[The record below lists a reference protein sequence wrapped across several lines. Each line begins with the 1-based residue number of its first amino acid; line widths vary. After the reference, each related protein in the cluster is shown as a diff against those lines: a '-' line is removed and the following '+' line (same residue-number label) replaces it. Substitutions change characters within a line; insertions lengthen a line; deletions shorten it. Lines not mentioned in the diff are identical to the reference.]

1 MVEVKN
7 LNKRF
12 NIEGNL
18 FSSKGHVQAVK
29 DVSFKIDNNEILAL
43 VGESGSGKSTVG
55 KLIQGLIKADS
66 GEMFFDGKNAETLTR
81 KNRAHQV
88 QMIFQDPYS
97 SLNPKLSVGTMLRE
111 ALSLAANPQT
121 PEELLASVGLPND
134 ILDDYPHQ
142 FSGGQRQRLGIA
154 RALAMKPRLII
165 ADEPVSALDVTIQ
178 AQILKLLL
186 SIKTEQKISYL
197 FITHDLS
204 IVEAVADRVL
214 VMREGE
220 IVEQGDVASVYS
232 NPQNDYTKTLLAAIP
247 KVTI

>member
-12 NIEGNL
+12 PIEGS
-18 FSSKGHVQAVK
+18 FFQMKGHVLAVK
-29 DVSFKIDNNEILAL
+29 DVSFQISENEIVAL

-55 KLIQGLIKADS
+55 KLIQGLLVPDS
-66 GEMFFDGKNAETLTR
+66 GQILFDGKASESLSR
-81 KNRAHQV
+81 KSRAHET

-97 SLNPKLSVGTMLRE
+97 SLNPKLSVGSMLRE
-111 ALSLAANPQT
+111 ALHLAENPQT
-121 PEELLASVGLPND
+121 PQELLESVGLPTD

-154 RALAMKPRLII
+154 RALAMNPRLMI

-186 SIKTEQKISYL
+186 SIKKQQKISYL

-204 IVEAVADRVL
+204 VVEALADRVL
-214 VMREGE
+214 VMKEGE
-220 IVEQGDVASVYS
+220 IVESGPVRDVFI
-232 NPQNDYTKTLLAAIP
+232 NPKNKYTQSLLAAIP